1 MQDPIYILVFN
12 NACFKSNS
20 LKKSPKKV
28 TMVKKFNQKFFFKCK
43 VTHSRYLISAQ
54 LFNSLFKD
62 LPDLWLN
69 KLQRP
74 QNNAPRSLH
83 SIPQAECWSPL
94 TATLCLHW
102 ILCCHTLLSCCSWP
116 NLSLCC
122 PTSLA
127 GLSAMPKPIFS
138 LSFVSDWRS
147 LVVTLFLSLT
157 QVFGMPCH
165 CLFIQVGCYMLSGLD
180 FNLPF
185 GNWSTLTVL
194 VYLFISVF
202 LYILKTVNC
211 EFMYVIFDCA
221 VHLSFATALSLV
233 KHTELLSVWEMRH
246 KSYYY

>member
-83 SIPQAECWSPL
+83 SIPQAEC
-94 TATLCLHW
+94 
-102 ILCCHTLLSCCSWP
+102 
-116 NLSLCC
+116 
-122 PTSLA
+122 
-127 GLSAMPKPIFS
+127 
-138 LSFVSDWRS
+138 
-147 LVVTLFLSLT
+147 
-157 QVFGMPCH
+157 
-165 CLFIQVGCYMLSGLD
+165 
-180 FNLPF
+180 
-185 GNWSTLTVL
+185 
-194 VYLFISVF
+194 
-202 LYILKTVNC
+202 
-211 EFMYVIFDCA
+211 
-221 VHLSFATALSLV
+221 
-233 KHTELLSVWEMRH
+233 
-246 KSYYY
+246 